1 MSETT
6 SSSPKAAP
14 ATSAP
19 AAAPSPDKYNK
30 ASLRTMLLMA
40 VVALCGCLL
49 VLRAWNLW
57 PFHSSVM
64 STDNAYV
71 RGAVTTLAPQVS
83 GHVQQVLVQDFAHV
97 KAGDVLVQIDPRSY
111 EAALAQAEAQLASA
125 QAQLANAEQTQAQNR
140 AALMASQAN
149 LAATQAET
157 ERAQAE
163 LQRVEALAGH
173 GAVALNERD
182 RVRAVARQ
190 AATQVDKARAA
201 ITMDQEKIKATTVNR
216 RALEAQVAMA
226 QAQVQQARIN
236 LDNTTI
242 TAPVDGQ
249 VGEVGVR
256 VGQFVNVGTQLLHV
270 VPPQLWVVANFK
282 ETQTAHMQV
291 GQQAVLEVDG
301 LDGAELHGTVQDI
314 APATGSEFS
323 VLKADNA
330 SGNFTKVVQ
339 RLPVRIAIDGDQ
351 ALAQRLRPGMS
362 VIAKVD
368 TAAPQP

>member
-1 MSETT
+1 MG
-6 SSSPKAAP
+6 
-14 ATSAP
+14 
-19 AAAPSPDKYNK
+19 
-30 ASLRTMLLMA
+30 LMA
-40 VVALCGCLL
+40 IVAIIGCLM
-49 VLRAWNLW
+49 VLRAWSLW
-57 PFHSSVM
+57 PFHSTVM

-97 KAGDVLVQIDPRSY
+97 KAGDVLVKIDPRSY
-111 EAALAQAEAQLASA
+111 AAALAQAEAQLANA

-140 AALMASQAN
+140 AALLSSQAH
-149 LAATQAET
+149 LTAMQAEA

-163 LQRVEALAGH
+163 LRRVQTLAER

-190 AATQVDKARAA
+190 AVTQLDQARAA
-201 ITMDQEKIKATTVNR
+201 ITIDQEKIKATVVNR
-216 RALEAQVAMA
+216 GALQAQVEIA
-226 QAQVQQARIN
+226 QAQVQQARLH

-282 ETQTAHMQV
+282 ETQTTHMQV
-291 GQQAVLEVDG
+291 GQPARVEVDG
-301 LDGAELHGTVQDI
+301 LDGTELHGKVQEL

-339 RLPVRIAIDGDQ
+339 RLPVRIALDADQ
-351 ALAQRLRPGMS
+351 PLAARLRPGMS
-362 VIAKVD
+362 VVAKVD
-368 TAAPQP
+368 TVQAH